1 MRFVILGGGP
11 AGYAAAAAAAAIGAD
26 VTLVEDVGLGGNAT
40 LWDAIPS
47 KTLLSTAGVRATVV
61 RAEALGLAFQHG
73 TPQVDL
79 LRTVAHAR
87 YVAAHQSRSIR
98 DRLEGTSTH
107 LVSGHARIAAPGL
120 LNVTGAT
127 GEREVPYDRLVLA
140 TGAAPWEPPF
150 AQVDHQRVFTPRDVL
165 TLRRL
170 PEHLVVVGAG
180 ATGCEY
186 AEFFL
191 SCGVRVTL
199 LSARPQVLPAED
211 RDIAEIVE
219 EAFLARGCEL
229 QFDARVADV
238 EHNDDGVAVT
248 TADGRC
254 FDGSHAIVCMGMRPA
269 SADLGLDVLGI
280 ATDDRGAVLVD
291 GNGLTSA
298 AGVYAVGDLA
308 GGMMLAS
315 TASMQGRHAA
325 LHALGASTAS
335 LDLTTVPWTI
345 FTRPE
350 VASVGLTAGEADRR
364 GADVAITKHYLGA
377 NPRGV
382 ISGNNEGMI
391 KLVSSAADG
400 VLYGASIVGYRASEM
415 IATLALAVRAQLPVE
430 TIADTGTVT
439 PSMSESLQRAA
450 EKAATARL
458 TRTPDA
464 ALASSQP

>member
-11 AGYAAAAAAAAIGAD
+11 AGYAAAAAATAIGAD

-98 DRLEGTSTH
+98 DRLEGTATH
-107 LVSGHARIAAPGL
+107 LVSGHARIAEPGL
-120 LNVTGAT
+120 LRVTGAT

-165 TLRRL
+165 KLRRL

-238 EHNDDGVAVT
+238 EHHEDGVAVT

-254 FDGSHAIVCMGMRPA
+254 FDGSHASSAWACAPPRPTSA
-269 SADLGLDVLGI
+269 STCSGI
-280 ATDDRGAVLVD
+280 ATDERGAVLVD

-298 AGVYAVGDLA
+298 EGVYAVGDLA

-325 LHALGASTAS
+325 LHALGAVHRVARPDDGAVDDLHAARGGLRRPHRRRGRPPRHRRRRHEALPRREPARRHLRQQRGHDQARLRPPPTAS
-335 LDLTTVPWTI
+335 CS
-345 FTRPE
+345 
-350 VASVGLTAGEADRR
+350 ARR
-364 GADVAITKHYLGA
+364 
-377 NPRGV
+377 
-382 ISGNNEGMI
+382 
-391 KLVSSAADG
+391 SS
-400 VLYGASIVGYRASEM
+400 
-415 IATLALAVRAQLPVE
+415 
-430 TIADTGTVT
+430 
-439 PSMSESLQRAA
+439 
-450 EKAATARL
+450 ATAR
-458 TRTPDA
+458 RR
-464 ALASSQP
+464 